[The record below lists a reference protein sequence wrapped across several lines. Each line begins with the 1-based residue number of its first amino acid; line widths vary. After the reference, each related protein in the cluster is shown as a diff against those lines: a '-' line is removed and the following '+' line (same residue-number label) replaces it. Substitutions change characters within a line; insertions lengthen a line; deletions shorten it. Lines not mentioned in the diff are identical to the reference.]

1 MMWSF
6 FHKLASP
13 KWFYAI
19 AGRFLPW
26 LAGLSVLTLSVGL
39 VWGLA
44 FSPPDYQQGDT
55 VRIMYIHVPA
65 AILSLAAYM
74 AMAMAAVIGL
84 VWKIK
89 LSHMVSA
96 CAAPIGAT
104 FTAIAL
110 TTGSLWGR
118 PMWGTWWEWDA
129 RLTSELILLF
139 LYFGVMAL
147 RSAVEDRNVGD
158 RAAAILAIVGVVNI
172 PIIHYSVQWWNT
184 LHQGA
189 SITDPSKMLNPS
201 IHHDM
206 LWPLLIM
213 ILGFHLLFATLLL
226 QRTRVEVLDRE
237 RRSAW
242 VGELLAKELR

>member
-1 MMWSF
+1 MWPF

-13 KWFYAI
+13 KWFYGIAGSLIPWFAI
-19 AGRFLPW
+19 ATALFF
-26 LAGLSVLTLSVGL
+26 AVGL

-44 FSPPDYQQGDT
+44 FAPPDYQQGDS

-65 AILSLAAYM
+65 AILSLFVYVVMAA
-74 AMAMAAVIGL
+74 AAVIGL

-96 CAAPIGAT
+96 NAAPIGAV

-110 TTGSLWGR
+110 ATGSLWGR

-147 RSAVEDRNVGD
+147 RNAVDDRNTGD
-158 RAAAILAIVGVVNI
+158 RAAAILAIVGVVNV
-172 PIIHYSVQWWNT
+172 PIIHYSVEWWNT

-189 SITDPSKMLNPS
+189 SITSLARIMKPS
-201 IHHDM
+201 IHGEM
-206 LWPLLIM
+206 LWPLFIM
-213 ILGFHLLFATLLL
+213 IIAFKLFFVTVLLL
-226 QRTRVEVLDRE
+226 RTRNEVLDRE

-242 VGELLAKELR
+242 VGELMGGR